1 MDLKTL
7 QELIST
13 HPKYNY
19 LKDSIAQNPA
29 PSHFQVSG
37 LKGSARS
44 LLVAWMAQQ
53 TIRTHLILLP
63 DKEEAQYFAGDL
75 VQLFEPTRVFLFPSS
90 YKHPGQS
97 TRINPAAVLQRAEIL
112 NYFTRPPQHA
122 TIIVTFTDAI
132 AEKVAAHHDLTKN
145 TLTVHQGEKIDMD
158 FLRETLDEYGFQRV
172 DFVYEPGQYAV
183 RGSLID
189 VFSFAARYPFRID
202 FFDDVIDSIRSF
214 DVESQLSFEKLD
226 KVQILPDIKQI
237 ESTGSRVS
245 LFEYL
250 PVDTCYWI
258 SDHRLIEDQ
267 LNRLPDMLWEVFS
280 EDDNPNEHQKPEL
293 IRGDH
298 FHELLQQ
305 KQVIEFSSH
314 QLDGSTQVIFNTST
328 QPAFHKKF
336 DLLAEHLRENRIQGY
351 RTIICSENEKQL
363 DRLKEILQSI
373 HTEVLFEPLKAGFHE
388 GFADHDLKLCLYT
401 DHQIFERYQRSRF
414 EQPVKISPQ
423 HVIQE
428 LSDLHPGDYVV
439 HIDHGIGIF
448 GGIEKVEI
456 NGKWQEVIKLVYKDN
471 DVLYVGVN
479 SLHRISKYR
488 GKDGEP
494 PKIYKLGSNN
504 WQKLKQVTKKKIKDI
519 SRELIALYAKRIETK
534 GFSFSPDTYLQQE
547 LEASF
552 IYEDTPDQEKATR
565 LVKQAMESEHP
576 ADILVC
582 GDVGFGKTEVAIRAA
597 FKAATDGKQ
606 TAVLVPT
613 TILALQHYK
622 TFSERLKDFP
632 VKVEY
637 ISRNRKPADV
647 REILRRVEKGEVDI
661 LIGTHKL
668 LSGSVKFKDLG
679 LLIIDEEQKFG
690 VAMKE
695 KLKAMK
701 VNIDCLSLSATPIPR
716 TLQFSLMGARD
727 LAIINT
733 PPPNRFPIITEVH
746 TFNEQI
752 IRQGILNELARG
764 GQVFFIHNRVQTI
777 YEIEK
782 KLHQIVPEARIAVTH
797 GQMDGEQLENTIF
810 AFINGDYDVLLT
822 TAIIESG
829 VDIPNVNTIFIMD
842 AQNFGLSDL
851 HQLRGRVGRSNRKA
865 FCYLLIPSYQLLTA
879 QAKRRLK
886 AIEENSEL
894 GSGFQIAMLDLDIR
908 GAGNLL
914 GAEQSGFIAEM
925 GYETYLSI
933 LQEAIQEVKE
943 EEYRHLFFKEEARSE
958 TAKETINVLQTH
970 QFVLD
975 CQIDTDFEI
984 MLPESYIENITERI
998 RLYRELDAIKSEEDL
1013 KKFEHKL
1020 IDRFGPIPEPA
1031 QQLMDIVRLRRLA
1044 MELGFERISIKN
1056 ERMTVYFVQNQQ
1068 SPYYQSEIFGHILQY
1083 VQRHPQVFRFRDSS
1097 DKPAM
1102 YTQGI
1107 KNVQMAIEL
1116 LKKLKPTTATTTV
1129 LEKNVEN

>member
-1 MDLKTL
+1 MEL
-7 QELIST
+7 QKLLDIFSAHPQYLLIKEKVDNNHTS
-13 HPKYNY
+13 
-19 LKDSIAQNPA
+19 A
-29 PSHFQVSG
+29 HFQVYG
-37 LKGSARS
+37 LKGSAHS
-44 LLVAWMAQQ
+44 FLVAWMARQKAC
-53 TIRTHLILLP
+53 THLVLLAE
-63 DKEEAQYFAGDL
+63 KEEAQYFASDVL
-75 VQLFEPTRVFLFPSS
+75 QLFEPAHVFLFPSS

-97 TRINPAAVLQRAEIL
+97 TRIDPAAVLQRAEIL
-112 NYFTRPPQHA
+112 NYFTRRPGHA
-122 TIIVTFTDAI
+122 TVVVTYTDAI
-132 AEKVAAHHDLTKN
+132 AEKVVGHNEIAKN
-145 TLTVHQGEKIDMD
+145 TLTVHKGEKIDMN
-158 FLRETLDEYGFQRV
+158 FLRETLDECGFQRV
-172 DFVYEPGQYAV
+172 DFVYEPGQYAL
-183 RGSLID
+183 RGSIVD
-189 VFSFAARYPFRID
+189 VFSYAARYPFRID
-202 FFDDVIDSIRSF
+202 FFDDVVDSIRSF
-214 DVESQLSFEKLD
+214 DIESQLSFEKLD
-226 KVQILPDIKQI
+226 KIQILPDIKQI
-237 ESTGSRVS
+237 ESTGSKVS
-245 LFEYL
+245 LIEYL
-250 PVDTCYWI
+250 PADTCYWI
-258 SDHRLIEDQ
+258 SDHRMIEAR
-267 LNRLPDMLWEVFS
+267 LNRLPGMLWE
-280 EDDNPNEHQKPEL
+280 EYTDGDYAGEQHKPEL
-293 IRGDH
+293 ISDVSFRM
-298 FHELLQQ
+298 FMQQ
-305 KQVIEFSSH
+305 RCVIEFSSH
-314 QLDGSTQVIFNTST
+314 SDDGRSKTLVFNTST

-336 DLLAEHLRENRIQGY
+336 DLLAEHLLENVTNGY
-351 RTIICSENEKQL
+351 RTVICSENEKQL
-363 DRLKEILQSI
+363 ARLKDIFQSM
-373 HTEVLFEPLKAGFHE
+373 HKEVLFEPLQAGFHE
-388 GFADHDLKLCLYT
+388 GFVDHDLKLCLYT

-414 EQPVKISPQ
+414 EQPIKISPQ
-423 HVIQE
+423 QVIQE
-428 LSDLHPGDYVV
+428 ISDLHPGDYVV

-488 GKDGEP
+488 GKDGEA
-494 PKIYKLGSNN
+494 PKIYKIGSNH
-504 WQKLKQVTKKKIKDI
+504 WQKLKQATKKKIKDI

-534 GFSFSPDTYLQQE
+534 GFSYSPDTYLQQE

-565 LVKQAMESEHP
+565 LVKQAMESQHP

-632 VKVEY
+632 VTVEY
-637 ISRNRKPADV
+637 ISRNRKTSDI
-647 REILRRVEKGEVDI
+647 REILRKVEKGEVDI

-668 LSGSVKFKDLG
+668 LGGNVIFKDLG

-695 KLKAMK
+695 KLKALK
-701 VNIDCLSLSATPIPR
+701 VNIDCISLSATPIPR

-733 PPPNRFPIITEVH
+733 PPPNRFPVVTEIH

-764 GQVFFIHNRVQTI
+764 GQVFFINNRVQTI
-777 YEIEK
+777 YELEK
-782 KLHQIVPEARIAVTH
+782 KLQQIVPEARMAVTH
-797 GQMDGEQLENTIF
+797 GQMDGEQLENTLF

-829 VDIPNVNTIFIMD
+829 VDIPNVNTIFVMD
-842 AQNFGLSDL
+842 AHQFGLSDL
-851 HQLRGRVGRSNRKA
+851 HQLRGRVGRSNRRA
-865 FCYLLIPSYQLLTA
+865 YCYLLIPSFQVLTA

-886 AIEENSEL
+886 AVEENSDL

-943 EEYRHLFFKEEARSE
+943 EEYRHLFFM
-958 TAKETINVLQTH
+958 KETPAETDRETSNVLETH
-970 QFVLD
+970 RFVLD

-998 RLYRELDAIKSEEDL
+998 RLYRELDTISSDDEL
-1013 KKFEHKL
+1013 RQFEHKL
-1020 IDRFGPIPEPA
+1020 MDRFGPVPEPA
-1031 QQLMDIVRLRRLA
+1031 RQLMDIVRLRRMA
-1044 MELGFERISIKN
+1044 IDLGFERISIKN
-1056 ERMTVYFVQNQQ
+1056 EKMTLYFVQNQQ
-1068 SPYYQSEIFGHILQY
+1068 SPYYQSEIFERILMF
-1083 VQRHPQVFRFRDSS
+1083 VQKHPQVFRFRESS
-1097 DKPAM
+1097 DKPSM
-1102 YTQGI
+1102 FTQGI

-1116 LKKLKPTTATTTV
+1116 LRQLQTACC
-1129 LEKNVEN
+1129 LSKIA

>member
-1 MDLKTL
+1 MEL
-7 QELIST
+7 QKLLEIFST
-13 HPKYNY
+13 HPQY
-19 LKDSIAQNPA
+19 LLIKESLDNSDPA
-29 PSHFQVSG
+29 HIQVTG

-44 LLVAWMAQQ
+44 FLVSSIASW
-53 TIRTHLILLP
+53 IPRTHLILLP
-63 DKEEAQYFAGDL
+63 DKEEAQYFAGDM
-75 VQLFEPTRVFLFPSS
+75 VQLFDPAHVFLFPSS

-97 TRINPAAVLQRAEIL
+97 TRVDPAAVLQRAEIL
-112 NYFTRPPQHA
+112 NYFTRPPERA
-122 TIIVTFTDAI
+122 TIIVTYIDAI
-132 AEKVAAHHDLTKN
+132 AEKVVTHREISQN
-145 TLTVHQGEKIDMD
+145 TLTLHKGEKIDMD
-158 FLRETLDEYGFQRV
+158 FLRETLDEYGFHRV
-172 DFVYEPGQYAV
+172 DFVYEPGQYAL
-183 RGSLID
+183 RGSIVD
-189 VFSFAARYPFRID
+189 VFSFAARFPFRID
-202 FFDDVIDSIRSF
+202 FFDDVVDSIRSF
-214 DVESQLSFEKLD
+214 DVESQLSLEKLD
-226 KVQILPDIKQI
+226 KIHILPDIRQI
-237 ESTGSRVS
+237 ESVSSKVS
-245 LFEYL
+245 LMEYL
-250 PVDTCYWI
+250 PADTCYWT
-258 SDHRLIEDQ
+258 SDWRMIEAQ
-267 LNRLPDMLWEVFS
+267 LNRLPGMLWEPYT
-280 EDDNPNEHQKPEL
+280 EGDYTGEQHQPSL
-293 IRGDH
+293 IDEESFRTIM
-298 FHELLQQ
+298 QQ
-305 KQVIEFSSH
+305 RCVIEFSAHAHEISSH
-314 QLDGSTQVIFNTST
+314 KLTVCFNTST

-336 DLLAEHLRENRIQGY
+336 DFLADHLVENAAQGY
-351 RTIICSENEKQL
+351 RTVICSENEKQL
-363 DRLKEILQSI
+363 VRLKDIFQSMRRD
-373 HTEVLFEPLKAGFHE
+373 VLFEPLKAGLNE
-388 GFADHDLKLCLYT
+388 GFVDHDLKLCLYT

-414 EQPVKISPQ
+414 EQPVKVSPQ

-456 NGKWQEVIKLVYKDN
+456 NGRWQEVIKLVYKDN

-504 WQKLKQVTKKKIKDI
+504 WQKLKQATKKKIKDI
-519 SRELIALYAKRIETK
+519 SCELIALYAKRIETK
-534 GFSFSPDTYLQQE
+534 GFSYSPDTYLQHE

-632 VKVEY
+632 VTVEY
-637 ISRNRKPADV
+637 ISRNRKTTDI
-647 REILRRVEKGEVDI
+647 REVLRKVENGEVDI

-668 LSGSVKFKDLG
+668 LGGSVKFKDLG

-701 VNIDCLSLSATPIPR
+701 VNIDCISLSATPIPR

-733 PPPNRFPIITEVH
+733 PPPNRFPVVTEVH
-746 TFNEQI
+746 TFNDQI
-752 IRQGILNELARG
+752 IRQGILNELSRG
-764 GQVFFIHNRVQTI
+764 GQVFFINNRIQTI
-777 YEIEK
+777 YELEK
-782 KLHQIVPEARIAVTH
+782 KLQQIVPEARIAVTH
-797 GQMDGEQLENTIF
+797 GQMDGEQLENTLF

-842 AQNFGLSDL
+842 AHQFGLSDL
-851 HQLRGRVGRSNRKA
+851 HQLRGRVGRSNRRSY
-865 FCYLLIPSYQLLTA
+865 CYLLIPSFQLITA
-879 QAKRRLK
+879 QARRRLK
-886 AIEENSEL
+886 AIEENSDL

-943 EEYRHLFFKEEARSE
+943 EEYRHLFFKEEKTTDTE
-958 TAKETINVLQTH
+958 KETVNVLETH
-970 QFVLD
+970 RFVLD

-998 RLYRELDAIKSEEDL
+998 RLYRELDAINSDEEL
-1013 KKFEHKL
+1013 RQFEHKL
-1020 IDRFGPIPEPA
+1020 VDRFGPVPEPA
-1031 QQLMDIVRLRRLA
+1031 RQLMDIVRLRRMA
-1044 MELGFERISIKN
+1044 IDLGFERISIKN
-1056 ERMTVYFVQNQQ
+1056 EKMTLYFVQNQQ
-1068 SPYYQSEIFGHILQY
+1068 SPYYQSEIFERILMY
-1083 VQRHPQVFRFRDSS
+1083 VQKHPQVFRFRDSS
-1097 DKPAM
+1097 DKPSM
-1102 YTQGI
+1102 FTQGI
-1107 KNVQMAIEL
+1107 KNVQMALDVLQQL
-1116 LKKLKPTTATTTV
+1116 LNACRQ
-1129 LEKNVEN
+1129 

>member
-1 MDLKTL
+1 MDLQRL
-7 QELIST
+7 LEIFSA
-13 HPKYNY
+13 HPQYNQ
-19 LKDSIAQNPA
+19 LKENLNNDSFTPRIQLA
-29 PSHFQVSG
+29 G

-44 LLVAWMAQQ
+44 LLIAWLARQSV
-53 TIRTHLILLP
+53 RTHLVLLP
-63 DKEEAQYFAGDL
+63 DKEEAQYFAGDMIQCL
-75 VQLFEPTRVFLFPSS
+75 DPAHVFLFPSS

-97 TRINPAAVLQRAEIL
+97 TRIDPISVLQRAEIL
-112 NYFTRPPQHA
+112 NYFIRRPDHA
-122 TIIVTFTDAI
+122 TVVVTYTDAI
-132 AEKVAAHHDLTKN
+132 AEKVVAHRDIAQH
-145 TLTVHQGEKIDMD
+145 TLTVHRGEKIDMD
-158 FLRETLDEYGFQRV
+158 FLRETLDAYGFQRV
-172 DFVYEPGQYAV
+172 DFVYEPGQYAL
-183 RGSLID
+183 RGSLVD
-189 VFSFAARYPFRID
+189 VFSFAARHPFRID
-202 FFDDVIDSIRSF
+202 FFDDVVDSIRSF
-214 DVESQLSFEKLD
+214 DIESQLSFEKLD
-226 KVQILPDIKQI
+226 KIQILPDIKQI
-237 ESTGSRVS
+237 ELSGSKIS
-245 LFEYL
+245 MIEYL
-250 PVDTCYWI
+250 PADTCCWI
-258 SDHRLIEDQ
+258 PDHRLISGQLDSLPNMRWEIYTEDGSNEGQ
-267 LNRLPDMLWEVFS
+267 HKPDLIGS
-280 EDDNPNEHQKPEL
+280 E
-293 IRGDH
+293 H
-298 FHELLQQ
+298 FHSLLQQ
-305 KQVIEFSSH
+305 RCVIEFSGLEKQNH
-314 QLDGSTQVIFNTST
+314 NKIIFNTST

-336 DLLAEHLRENRIQGY
+336 DLLAEHLLDNITKGY

-363 DRLKEILQSI
+363 QRLKDIFRSTHPED
-373 HTEVLFEPLKAGFHE
+373 LFEPLRAGFHE
-388 GFADHDLKLCLYT
+388 GFTDHDLKVCLYT
-401 DHQIFERYQRSRF
+401 DHQIFERYQRSQF
-414 EQPVKISPQ
+414 ERPVKISPK

-456 NGKWQEVIKLVYKDN
+456 NGKWQEVIKLVYRDN

-488 GKDGEP
+488 GKDDEP

-504 WQKLKQVTKKKIKDI
+504 WQKLKQATKKKIKDI

-565 LVKQAMESEHP
+565 LVKQALESEHP
-576 ADILVC
+576 ADVLVC

-632 VKVEY
+632 VNVEY
-637 ISRNRKPADV
+637 ISRNRKPTEI
-647 REILRRVEKGEVDI
+647 REILRKVEKGEIDI

-668 LSGSVKFKDLG
+668 LGGSVKFKDLG

-701 VNIDCLSLSATPIPR
+701 VNIDCISLSATPIPR

-733 PPPNRFPIITEVH
+733 PPPNRFPVTTEIH

-752 IRQGILNELARG
+752 IRQGILNELSRG
-764 GQVFFIHNRVQTI
+764 GQVFFINNRIQTI
-777 YEIEK
+777 YELEK
-782 KLHQIVPEARIAVTH
+782 KLQQIVPEARIAVTH
-797 GQMDGEQLENTIF
+797 GQMDGDKLENTLF

-842 AQNFGLSDL
+842 AHHFGLSDL

-865 FCYLLIPSYQLLTA
+865 YCYLLIPSFQVLTA

-925 GYETYLSI
+925 GYETYLNI

-943 EEYRHLFFKEEARSE
+943 EEYRDLFFKKEEPLSDTQNE
-958 TAKETINVLQTH
+958 TVNVLETH
-970 QFVLD
+970 KFVLD

-998 RLYRELDAIKSEEDL
+998 RLYRELDDLNSEEEL
-1013 KKFEHKL
+1013 KLFEHKL
-1020 IDRFGPIPEPA
+1020 TDRFGPIPEPA
-1031 QQLMDIVRLRRLA
+1031 QQLMDIVRLRRMA
-1044 MELGFERISIKN
+1044 MQLGFERISIKN
-1056 ERMTVYFVQNQQ
+1056 ERMTLYFVQNQQ
-1068 SPYYQSEIFGHILQY
+1068 SPYYQSEIFGHILQF
-1083 VQRHPQVFRFRDSS
+1083 VQKHPQVFRFRESS
-1097 DKPAM
+1097 EKPSM

-1107 KNVQMAIEL
+1107 KNVKMALEL
-1116 LKKLKPTTATTTV
+1116 LQKLQPT
-1129 LEKNVEN
+1129 NNQ